1 MEERIMETIFR
12 LLQFISSCLFTVATA
27 IYMARGIMAA
37 DGGVTVGF
45 GLMLLLS
52 ILMTGICWGEL
63 RKGGLR

>member
-1 MEERIMETIFR
+1 METIFR
-12 LLQFISSCLFTVATA
+12 LFQFISSCLFTMATD

-37 DGGVTVGF
+37 DAGMSVGF

-52 ILMTGICWGEL
+52 ILLTGISWGEL

>member
-1 MEERIMETIFR
+1 METIFR
-12 LLQFISSCLFTVATA
+12 LFQFISSCLFTMATA

-37 DGGVTVGF
+37 DAGTSVGL

-52 ILMTGICWGEL
+52 SLLTGISWSEL